1 MVGILIDSSNASLVL
16 GISKDKKIIA
26 SVDEPAWQRQ
36 SEILVDLLAK
46 LLRENNIKREEI
58 SYVVACKGPGSYTG
72 VRIALTVAKVM
83 AFALNVPLY
92 LLSSLEALKDP
103 NAISICVSNARS
115 KRSYVGIYKGEETL
129 LADTIWTNE
138 ELLSYLQ
145 SHLEMKLCGETD
157 YLGIISEK
165 PNILRNLNEGNREKN
180 LQKDVLSAKPVYLKD
195 NYPL

>member
-1 MVGILIDSSNASLVL
+1 MIGILIDSSNASLVL
-16 GISKDKKIIA
+16 GISKDEQIIA

-36 SEILVDLLAK
+36 SELLVDLLAK
-46 LLRENNIKREEI
+46 LLRDNNIKREDI

-103 NAISICVSNARS
+103 DIPSLCVSNARS

-129 LADTIWTNE
+129 LVDTIWTNE

-145 SHLEMKLCGETD
+145 NHPEMKLCGETD
-157 YLGIISEK
+157 YLGINSEK
-165 PNILRNLNEGNREKN
+165 PNILANLNAGNHEKN